1 MAKITGRYA
10 NKINILM
17 KLDVPYYSQFL
28 DVNDNPYW
36 MPRACGMV
44 CLKMILDYHGR
55 KTPPLLEMC
64 EKGKRDGGYGPSGW
78 FHDYFVK
85 TAKEYG
91 LDSERGEK
99 IGEILGLQKIHDE
112 LKDGRP
118 VIVSVSKYTL
128 GQTKF
133 HMVVLTG
140 YEENDGIEFPERKG
154 QLTGF
159 YFNEPESLSKEQGK
173 DLFVDI
179 KSFKHDWR
187 RMAIFFKL

>member
-1 MAKITGRYA
+1 
-10 NKINILM
+10 M
-17 KLDVPYYSQFL
+17 KLEVPYYSQFT
-28 DVNDNPYW
+28 DVNGDPYW

-44 CLKMILDYHGR
+44 CLKTILDYHH
-55 KTPPLLEMC
+55 KETPTLLQMC
-64 EKGKRDGGYGPSGW
+64 EDGKREGGYGPSGW

-85 TAKEYG
+85 VAKGYG
-91 LDSERGEK
+91 LNSERGEK

-112 LKDGRP
+112 LKSGNP
-118 VIVSVSKYTL
+118 VIVSVTKYTL
-128 GQTKF
+128 GQKKF

-159 YFNEPESLSKEQGK
+159 YFNEPESLSSEQGK

-187 RMAIFFKL
+187 RMAIFFKP

>member
-1 MAKITGRYA
+1 
-10 NKINILM
+10 M
-17 KLDVPYYSQFL
+17 KLNVPYYSQFL

-36 MPRACGMV
+36 MPRACGMT
-44 CLKMILDYHGR
+44 CLKMVLDYHSSILQNTR
-55 KTPPLLEMC
+55 MIKTPSLLEMC
-64 EKGKRDGGYGPSGW
+64 EKGKKDGGYGPSGW

-91 LDSERGEK
+91 LVSERGEK

-140 YEENDGIEFPERKG
+140 YEENDGVEFPERKG

-187 RMAIFFKL
+187 RMAIFFKP

>member
-1 MAKITGRYA
+1 
-10 NKINILM
+10 M

-36 MPRACGMV
+36 MPRACGMT
-44 CLKMILDYHGR
+44 CLKMVLDYHGK
-55 KTPPLLEMC
+55 KTPTLLEMC
-64 EKGKRDGGYGPSGW
+64 EKGKKDGGYGPSGW

-85 TAKEYG
+85 TAEEYG
-91 LDSERGEK
+91 LSSERGEK

-112 LKDGRP
+112 LKSGRP
-118 VIVSVSKYTL
+118 VIVSVSKHTL

-187 RMAIFFKL
+187 RMAIFFKP